1 MRYGLFS
8 WCPHDSYATLTKIY
22 KPDPPSESLATRGKI
37 RVNEKTPITWIAMP
51 AMVLAV
57 LGATGIL
64 IAGGLTTLALVLA
77 TLLLVLGGGL
87 VWLTLSH
94 SQTAWHQ
101 LQAASEKA
109 LADEQ
114 RRHQASH
121 LTGLDQ
127 LCAGVLPVWS
137 GQIEMAR
144 SHTEESITALANRFA
159 GINQRIA
166 NTVASSQGASGDGLI
181 ALLRENET
189 ELNSILVTL
198 REALATKDSMLSEI
212 ATLSKFTEQLKGMAQ
227 NVGDIAKQTNLLAL
241 NAAIEAA
248 RAGEVGR
255 GFAVVADEVRKLSD
269 LSGGT
274 GKKISE
280 TVETVN
286 QAITATLHIS
296 QQYAA
301 QDEAMVAQSEAI
313 IQHVVGRTQAA
324 ALELA
329 RSSDVL
335 RSETQSIG
343 DEVAEVL
350 VALQFQDRVSQ
361 ILGHVGQDMGKLK
374 ERISEHEAG
383 VSRGDAPA
391 SLDASSWLEELS
403 HTYTVP
409 EQLVVHRG
417 GKPAAAAASDEIT
430 FF

>member
-1 MRYGLFS
+1 MPRARKG
-8 WCPHDSYATLTKIY
+8 DRV
-22 KPDPPSESLATRGKI
+22 SEKY
-37 RVNEKTPITWIAMP
+37 PIAWIAAP
-51 AMVLAV
+51 AIVLACI
-57 LGATGIL
+57 GATGIL
-64 IAGGLTTLALVLA
+64 IVGGLTNLALILAGLIVL
-77 TLLLVLGGGL
+77 LGGGL
-87 VWLTLSH
+87 VLMTITH
-94 SQTAWHQ
+94 SQKVWRQ
-101 LQAASEKA
+101 LQVSGEKSI
-109 LADEQ
+109 ADEKL
-114 RRHQASH
+114 RHQASH
-121 LTGLDQ
+121 LSGLDH
-127 LCAGVLPVWS
+127 LCSGVLPVWS

-144 SHTEESITALANRFA
+144 NHTEESITALANRFA
-159 GINQRIA
+159 AINQRIGH
-166 NTVASSQGASGDGLI
+166 TMASSQGESGDGLI
-181 ALLRENET
+181 ALLHQNEV
-189 ELNSILVTL
+189 ELNSIIATL
-198 REALATKDSMLSEI
+198 RAALATKDSMLSEI
-212 ATLSKFTEQLKGMAQ
+212 ATLSQFTEQLKGMAQ

-269 LSGGT
+269 LSGAT

-286 QAITATLHIS
+286 QAIAATLQIS

-301 QDEAMVAQSEAI
+301 QDVAMVTQSESI
-313 IQHVVGRTQAA
+313 IQHVVGRTQEA
-324 ALELA
+324 ALGLA

-343 DEVAEVL
+343 DEIAEVL

-361 ILGHVGQDMGKLK
+361 ILGHVNQDMGKLK
-374 ERISEHEAG
+374 ERIAEHEAG
-383 VSRGDAPA
+383 RARGDVSA

-417 GKPAAAAASDEIT
+417 GKPAAAAAAADEIT

>member
-1 MRYGLFS
+1 
-8 WCPHDSYATLTKIY
+8 
-22 KPDPPSESLATRGKI
+22 
-37 RVNEKTPITWIAMP
+37 VNENSPNALIAAP
-51 AMVLAV
+51 AIVLALV
-57 LGATGIL
+57 GATGIL
-64 IAGGLTTLALVLA
+64 ISGGLTTLALVFA
-77 TLLLVLGGGL
+77 TLLAVLGGGL
-87 VWLTLSH
+87 VWLTVTLS
-94 SQTAWHQ
+94 QKAWNQ
-101 LQAASEKA
+101 MLAAGEKSV
-109 LADEQ
+109 ADEQ
-114 RRHQASH
+114 LRHQASH
-121 LTGLDQ
+121 LAGLDQ

-159 GINQRIA
+159 AINQRIG

-181 ALLRENET
+181 ALLQENEA
-189 ELNSILVTL
+189 ELNSILTTL
-198 REALATKDSMLSEI
+198 RSALATKDSMLREI

-286 QAITATLHIS
+286 QAIAATLNIS

-313 IQHVVGRTQAA
+313 IQHVVGRTQEA
-324 ALELA
+324 ALGLA

-335 RSETQSIG
+335 RNETQSIG
-343 DEVAEVL
+343 AEIAEVL

-361 ILGHVGQDMGKLK
+361 ILGHVNQDMGKLK
-374 ERISEHEAG
+374 ERIAEHEAG
-383 VSRGDAPA
+383 RAQGDVSA
-391 SLDASSWLEELS
+391 SLDASSWLDELS

-417 GKPAAAAASDEIT
+417 GKPVVAATEAAEIT